1 MRALVPLSFVLPV
14 LVGCVVLAFR
24 RWLPRIVTDLI
35 CVATAATVAACTG
48 LLAAAAGGGRIVEWM
63 GGFTPHRGY
72 SVGIVL
78 VVDPLGAGVACL
90 AAVLTGCA
98 LLYGW
103 RYLSDAGEHY
113 HVLMLLFLA
122 AMVAF
127 ACAGDLFTL
136 FVFFELMGAVAYA
149 LTGMRIE
156 EPESVQGG
164 LTFGVVNSLGAYLTL
179 MGIGVLYAR
188 YGQLGLAQLGAAI
201 GAARPDP
208 VLVAAF
214 CLACCGFLVKAAVV
228 PMHFWLAD
236 AHAVAPT
243 PVCVLFSGV
252 MVELG
257 VYAVTRIYWVVFA
270 TALPAATIGRALLV
284 FGVLTALL
292 GAVMCVSQRHLKRL
306 LAYSTIAHL
315 GLFLVGVATLDADG
329 LAGTAVYVLGHSGVK
344 AALFLLAG
352 ILLNRYRSVDEA
364 YLHGRAGLRSP
375 VGWLYLLAG
384 LALAGVP
391 PFGPG
396 LGKALTEEA
405 AGAGHPWL
413 VWLFVAVSALTGGA
427 VLRSGLRIFAG
438 LGRPPGGG
446 DEETTGRSEE
456 SETTGPVRGTPVTML
471 VATCL
476 LLGGG
481 LVVGTVP
488 GLARACGRAAAATV
502 DTLGYRDE
510 VLHGALRP
518 LAEVPDSYWSVSG
531 VLLGL
536 LSAVLAVGV
545 ALLALARLPARLRRM
560 LHPLGPV
567 LVGLHR
573 LHSGHVGD
581 YVAWLFLGTAALAAL
596 VAW

>member
-24 RWLPRIVTDLI
+24 RWLPRMVTDLL
-35 CVATAATVAACTG
+35 CVATAATVAGCTG
-48 LLAAAAGGGRIVEWM
+48 LLAHAAGGGRIVEWM
-63 GGFTPHRGY
+63 GGFTPHHGY

-78 VVDPLGAGVACL
+78 VVDPLGAGAACL

-127 ACAGDLFTL
+127 ASAGDLFTL

-201 GAARPDP
+201 GAAKPDP

-214 CLACCGFLVKAAVV
+214 CLVCCGFLVKAAVV

-257 VYAVTRIYWVVFA
+257 LYAVTRIYWVVFA
-270 TALPAATIGRALLV
+270 TALPVATIGRTLLV

-306 LAYSTIAHL
+306 LAYSTVAHL
-315 GLFLVGVATLDADG
+315 GLFLVGVSTLNADG

-413 VWLFVAVSALTGGA
+413 VGLFVAVSALTGGA
-427 VLRSGLRIFAG
+427 VLRTGLRIFAG
-438 LGRPPGGG
+438 LGEPPGGG

-481 LVVGTVP
+481 LVVGALP
-488 GLARACGRAAAATV
+488 GLARACGRAAAAAI

-510 VLHGALRP
+510 VLHGTLRP
-518 LAEVPDSYWSVSG
+518 LAEVPDSYWSASG

-536 LSAVLAVGV
+536 LSAALAVGV
-545 ALLALARLPARLRRM
+545 ALLALARLPERLRR
-560 LHPLGPV
+560 PLRPLEPV